1 MRHTKLFKTLIDIL
15 YYVLCLGLF
24 VLLFLG
30 PKGLNSIA
38 QENKFV
44 QEWDVISWL
53 ILVMSTVAY
62 VLLIIGV
69 KYLKNVASIMT
80 NSISFGPSVQINLR
94 KSGKFLIFSSLL
106 NYLTFALIF
115 VKQIVLDI
123 STEIT
128 FDNNLLLQ
136 IFITIVGLYFIIQ
149 SDILKMTFNLKS
161 ENDLTI

>member
-1 MRHTKLFKTLIDIL
+1 MRHIQLFKSVIDIL
-15 YYVLCLGLF
+15 FYALFLGLLA
-24 VLLFLG
+24 VLFLG
-30 PKGLNSIA
+30 PLGLNSIA

-53 ILVMSTVAY
+53 ILGISALAY
-62 VLLIIGV
+62 ILLLIGV
-69 KYLKNVASIMT
+69 KYLKNVAGIMT
-80 NSISFGPSVQINLR
+80 KSISFGPSVQINLR

-106 NYLTFALIF
+106 NYLTFALVF
-115 VKQIVLDI
+115 VKQLILGVSI
-123 STEIT
+123 EII

-149 SDILKMTFNLKS
+149 SDILKMTFNIKS

>member
-1 MRHTKLFKTLIDIL
+1 
-15 YYVLCLGLF
+15 
-24 VLLFLG
+24 
-30 PKGLNSIA
+30 
-38 QENKFV
+38 
-44 QEWDVISWL
+44 
-53 ILVMSTVAY
+53 
-62 VLLIIGV
+62 
-69 KYLKNVASIMT
+69 MT

-123 STEIT
+123 SIEIT

-149 SDILKMTFNLKS
+149 SDILKMTFNLKT